1 MNDRV
6 RKFLDSLKES
16 LFYGTW
22 IRYMIEGNLDITHE
36 NVLYAYLFYHMS
48 QEERDEQEMYNKIV
62 HFTFAGFL
70 GLWLIFATLFPI
82 VRLKRL

>member
-1 MNDRV
+1 MNDTV
-6 RKFLDSLKES
+6 RKLLDTLKES

-36 NVLYAYLFYHMS
+36 NVLFAYLFYHMS
-48 QEERDEQEMYNKIV
+48 QEEQDEQEMFNKV
-62 HFTFAGFL
+62 FHFTFVSIL
-70 GLWLIFATLFPI
+70 GLWLIFATLYPI